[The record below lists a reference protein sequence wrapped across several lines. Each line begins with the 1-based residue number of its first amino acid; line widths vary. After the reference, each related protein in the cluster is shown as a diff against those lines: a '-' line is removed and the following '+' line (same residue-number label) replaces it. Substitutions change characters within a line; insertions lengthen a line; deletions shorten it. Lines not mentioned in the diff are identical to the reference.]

1 MHVSEKRR
9 LKRRCCKNMYD
20 AVKSTT
26 KKEKMRKR
34 NVVDFYTVT
43 SKNKL
48 DKIVYVKNI
57 E

>member
-9 LKRRCCKNMYD
+9 LKRRYCKNMYE

-48 DKIVYVKNI
+48 NKNIYVKNI